1 MNTDTYQNA
10 LESTKDSIED
20 VNNAIGFSLGSLT
33 LEKLITSAI
42 TLVICVLVIW
52 LVMRVARRI
61 SAHSR
66 LSESLSRFILKV
78 LKIALEFMAIL
89 IVADSL
95 GFNVTALLAVYLL
108 AAAFQWLLSYCT
120 NVVCYR
126 TVRDL
131 RDAAFTKIHQ
141 VPLKAIDRTP
151 HGDIVARVTADAEA
165 VGDGLLQ
172 GVSQLMTGVATI
184 VGTIA
189 FMLSISVPV
198 ALVVILLTP
207 LSVLAA
213 GIINSIGVVLFLSP
227 VHLYDSG
234 ISGTSMLLGQLTPEW
249 LPLSFFL
256 IVLNVPL
263 FAYGA
268 KKQGAAFTVYSI
280 FAVVV
285 YSASSYVIT
294 YVLPIDVSSSSPIAG
309 NDLLLCAVFGGLI
322 SGVGSGL
329 TIRFG
334 GAIDGIEVM
343 AVLFAKRLGL
353 TVGSFVMVYNVILY
367 LVCGIVLQ
375 SFILPLYSILTYC
388 AAIKTVDFIVE
399 GFDKAKSAMII
410 TTKEEEISKELSDA
424 FGHGITLI
432 DSEGYYKGRQQTI
445 IYFVVNR
452 FQIAKM
458 KSIIHRIDPNAFV
471 TISDVSDIM
480 GSSINRRQ

>member
-1 MNTDTYQNA
+1 M
-10 LESTKDSIED
+10 SVS
-20 VNNAIGFSLGSLT
+20 SL
-33 LEKLITSAI
+33 K
-42 TLVICVLVIW
+42 
-52 LVMRVARRI
+52 
-61 SAHSR
+61 
-66 LSESLSRFILKV
+66 SE
-78 LKIALEFMAIL
+78 
-89 IVADSL
+89 
-95 GFNVTALLAVYLL
+95 
-108 AAAFQWLLSYCT
+108 
-120 NVVCYR
+120 
-126 TVRDL
+126 L
-131 RDAAFTKIHQ
+131 R
-141 VPLKAIDRTP
+141 
-151 HGDIVARVTADAEA
+151 
-165 VGDGLLQ
+165 
-172 GVSQLMTGVATI
+172 
-184 VGTIA
+184 
-189 FMLSISVPV
+189 
-198 ALVVILLTP
+198 P
-207 LSVLAA
+207 LSFLILLAA

-280 FAVVV
+280 FAVAV
-285 YSASSYVIT
+285 YSAASYVIT
-294 YVLPIDVSSSSPIAG
+294 YVLPIDVSASSPIAG

-410 TTKEEEISKELSDA
+410 TTKEEEISKELSEA

-432 DSEGYYKGRQQTI
+432 DSEGYYKGREQTI

>member
-1 MNTDTYQNA
+1 M
-10 LESTKDSIED
+10 SVS
-20 VNNAIGFSLGSLT
+20 SL
-33 LEKLITSAI
+33 K
-42 TLVICVLVIW
+42 
-52 LVMRVARRI
+52 
-61 SAHSR
+61 
-66 LSESLSRFILKV
+66 SELR
-78 LKIALEFMAIL
+78 
-89 IVADSL
+89 
-95 GFNVTALLAVYLL
+95 
-108 AAAFQWLLSYCT
+108 LLSF
-120 NVVCYR
+120 
-126 TVRDL
+126 L
-131 RDAAFTKIHQ
+131 I
-141 VPLKAIDRTP
+141 
-151 HGDIVARVTADAEA
+151 
-165 VGDGLLQ
+165 
-172 GVSQLMTGVATI
+172 M
-184 VGTIA
+184 
-189 FMLSISVPV
+189 
-198 ALVVILLTP
+198 
-207 LSVLAA
+207 LAA

-280 FAVVV
+280 FAVAV

-294 YVLPIDVSSSSPIAG
+294 YVLPIDVSASSPIAG

>member
-1 MNTDTYQNA
+1 M
-10 LESTKDSIED
+10 SVS
-20 VNNAIGFSLGSLT
+20 SL
-33 LEKLITSAI
+33 K
-42 TLVICVLVIW
+42 
-52 LVMRVARRI
+52 
-61 SAHSR
+61 
-66 LSESLSRFILKV
+66 SE
-78 LKIALEFMAIL
+78 
-89 IVADSL
+89 
-95 GFNVTALLAVYLL
+95 
-108 AAAFQWLLSYCT
+108 
-120 NVVCYR
+120 
-126 TVRDL
+126 L
-131 RDAAFTKIHQ
+131 R
-141 VPLKAIDRTP
+141 
-151 HGDIVARVTADAEA
+151 
-165 VGDGLLQ
+165 
-172 GVSQLMTGVATI
+172 
-184 VGTIA
+184 
-189 FMLSISVPV
+189 
-198 ALVVILLTP
+198 P
-207 LSVLAA
+207 LSFLILLAA

-294 YVLPIDVSSSSPIAG
+294 YVLPIDVSASSPIAG

>member
-1 MNTDTYQNA
+1 M
-10 LESTKDSIED
+10 SVS
-20 VNNAIGFSLGSLT
+20 SL
-33 LEKLITSAI
+33 K
-42 TLVICVLVIW
+42 
-52 LVMRVARRI
+52 
-61 SAHSR
+61 
-66 LSESLSRFILKV
+66 SE
-78 LKIALEFMAIL
+78 
-89 IVADSL
+89 
-95 GFNVTALLAVYLL
+95 
-108 AAAFQWLLSYCT
+108 
-120 NVVCYR
+120 
-126 TVRDL
+126 L
-131 RDAAFTKIHQ
+131 R
-141 VPLKAIDRTP
+141 
-151 HGDIVARVTADAEA
+151 
-165 VGDGLLQ
+165 
-172 GVSQLMTGVATI
+172 
-184 VGTIA
+184 
-189 FMLSISVPV
+189 
-198 ALVVILLTP
+198 P
-207 LSVLAA
+207 LSFLILLAA

-268 KKQGAAFTVYSI
+268 KKQGAAFTIYSI
-280 FAVVV
+280 FAVAV

-294 YVLPIDVSSSSPIAG
+294 YVLPIDVSASSPIAG

-410 TTKEEEISKELSDA
+410 TTKEEEISKELSEA

>member
-1 MNTDTYQNA
+1 M
-10 LESTKDSIED
+10 SVS
-20 VNNAIGFSLGSLT
+20 SL
-33 LEKLITSAI
+33 K
-42 TLVICVLVIW
+42 
-52 LVMRVARRI
+52 
-61 SAHSR
+61 
-66 LSESLSRFILKV
+66 SE
-78 LKIALEFMAIL
+78 
-89 IVADSL
+89 
-95 GFNVTALLAVYLL
+95 
-108 AAAFQWLLSYCT
+108 
-120 NVVCYR
+120 
-126 TVRDL
+126 L
-131 RDAAFTKIHQ
+131 R
-141 VPLKAIDRTP
+141 
-151 HGDIVARVTADAEA
+151 
-165 VGDGLLQ
+165 
-172 GVSQLMTGVATI
+172 
-184 VGTIA
+184 
-189 FMLSISVPV
+189 
-198 ALVVILLTP
+198 P
-207 LSVLAA
+207 LSFLILLAA